1 MLRIRFW
8 ALIGT
13 AWALLATP
21 ALAAQST
28 QVRLILPVES
38 VAPGD
43 RFLAG
48 LEMTMRA
55 GWHTYWRNGGDS
67 GAPTTLNWTLPA
79 FLTPEDILWPPPA
92 TYSDQGL
99 VTFVHHDSVT
109 LLIPFAV
116 SADAPHGPVTLEA
129 SVQWL
134 ECEAVCVPGR
144 GTIRAELVVGPETRP
159 SPHAARLA
167 AAVEQLPPP
176 LPMGAASA
184 TWDGPA
190 EGEERTIS
198 IRWRPPAGT
207 GSPDFYPYEGDG
219 FEVLTATEVRPG
231 PDGVV
236 TLRKTVRL
244 FDGSW
249 PEAVGGLLVLA
260 RPGQLP
266 SLAYDARL
274 PVGDHPGNA
283 LAGPGASPAA
293 STTAPPSISLATA
306 ILFGFLGG
314 IILNAMP
321 CVLPVIALKIL
332 GFVRQAGGRPAEI
345 RRHGYAYTAGV
356 WVSFLALAA
365 LVIAVKATAGVAGW
379 GMQFGNPVFLVL
391 MTVLILLVALSL
403 FGVFEINLT
412 GRALDSAG
420 DLAGREGF
428 SGSFFTGVLAVAL
441 STPCTAPF
449 LAPALGYAFVADAG
463 TILIVFTAVALG
475 LAAPYL
481 LLSWQPA
488 WLRFVPK
495 PGRWMERFKVAMGFP
510 MLATALWL
518 YTLTARRF
526 GEGGALWLGLFLVG
540 LALAA
545 WVWGEFVQRGRQ
557 RQGLAMAIALII
569 VAAFYGVALEK
580 ELRWRSPRAST
591 PVPATTQSNSDRIPW
606 KAWSPEAVT
615 AARAEGRPVFVE
627 FTADW
632 CLNCLFNE
640 RSSIEIPAVRAR
652 LQEINAVPL
661 KGDHTDY
668 PPAITRELQRFQR
681 AGVPL
686 VVIYPRDPARDPI
699 VLPPL
704 LTPSIVLDALDRA
717 AN

>member
-8 ALIGT
+8 ALIPI

-48 LEMTMRA
+48 LEMTIRP

-67 GAPTTLNWTLPA
+67 GAPTSLNWKLPA
-79 FLTPEDILWPPPA
+79 FLSSEPILWPPPA

-99 VTFVHHDSVT
+99 VTFVHHKSVT
-109 LLIPFAV
+109 LLVPFTVAP
-116 SADAPHGPVTLEA
+116 DAPHGPVTLEA
-129 SVQWL
+129 AIQWL

-144 GTIRAELVVGPETRP
+144 ATVRAELVVGPETRP
-159 SPHAARLA
+159 SPHAALLA
-167 AAVEQLPPP
+167 AAVGQLPPP
-176 LPMGAASA
+176 LPEGAAVAS
-184 TWDGPA
+184 WDGPA
-190 EGEERTIS
+190 DGEERTLF

-231 PDGVV
+231 PEGVV
-236 TLRKTVRL
+236 TLRKQVRL
-244 FDGSW
+244 FDGTW

-260 RPGQLP
+260 HPGQVP
-266 SLAYDARL
+266 SLAFDALL
-274 PVGDHPGNA
+274 PISSDPGNVPA
-283 LAGPGASPAA
+283 GASTALTA
-293 STTAPPSISLATA
+293 STPASASISLATA

-345 RRHGYAYTAGV
+345 RRHGYAYSVGV
-356 WVSFLALAA
+356 WVSFLVLAA
-365 LVIAVKATAGVAGW
+365 VVIAVKATAGVAGW

-403 FGVFEINLT
+403 FGVFEINFT

-420 DLAGREGF
+420 NLASREGY

-441 STPCTAPF
+441 ATPCTAPF
-449 LAPALGYAFVADAG
+449 LAPALGYAFVADAA

-488 WLRFVPK
+488 WLHFVPK

-557 RQGLAMAIALII
+557 RQGLAIAVALVV

-580 ELRWRSPRAST
+580 ELQWRSPRAST
-591 PVPATTQSNSDRIPW
+591 PVPATTQSNSERIPW
-606 KAWSPEAVT
+606 QPWSPEAVA

-632 CLNCLFNE
+632 CLNCKLNE

-652 LQEINAVPL
+652 LREINGVPL

-686 VVIYPRDPARDPI
+686 VVVYPRDPARDPI
-699 VLPPL
+699 VLPSL
-704 LTPSIVLDALDRA
+704 LTPSIVLDALAEA
-717 AN
+717 AR